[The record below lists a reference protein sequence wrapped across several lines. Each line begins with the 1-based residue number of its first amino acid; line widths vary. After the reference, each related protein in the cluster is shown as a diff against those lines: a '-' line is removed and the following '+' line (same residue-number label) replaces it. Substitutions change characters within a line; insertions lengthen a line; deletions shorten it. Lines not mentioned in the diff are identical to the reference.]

1 MLSGRCM
8 DVPPFCILPFHNLH
22 GPLVR
27 KDARKGEA
35 LLWANWD
42 VRTISKLKWLGW
54 AKILLFCSSVHLSKC
69 LSYSKLSLRLTMSIS
84 QPMEAQQ
91 EAKLN
96 PMNFPI
102 FHPSLANKPTLLWLP
117 TSEDHCGN
125 RVSGLLLREKQMI
138 VFFVDA
144 EPLLCITDFTSCCLD
159 PSYISSSQRDIA
171 DHVWMMT
178 AWMQACTEVFLTL
191 KVSTQSDWSN
201 ICFSSE
207 QITCVNLQTSTM

>member
-1 MLSGRCM
+1 MLGGQCM

-27 KDARKGEA
+27 KDARKDEA

-42 VRTISKLKWLGW
+42 VRTISKLKRLGW
-54 AKILLFCSSVHLSKC
+54 AKIHLFCSCVHLSEY

-84 QPMEAQQ
+84 QPTGAQQ

-102 FHPSLANKPTLLWLP
+102 FHPSPANKPTLLWLP

-125 RVSGLLLREKQMI
+125 RTSGLLLWGKQGI

-144 EPLLCITDFTSCCLD
+144 EPLLCNRDFTSCRLD

-178 AWMQACTEVFLTL
+178 AWIQACTQVPPPSKFPFSLIDQIFAFP
-191 KVSTQSDWSN
+191 QSR
-201 ICFSSE
+201 
-207 QITCVNLQTSTM
+207 

>member
-22 GPLVR
+22 GSLVR
-27 KDARKGEA
+27 KDARKDEA

-42 VRTISKLKWLGW
+42 VRTISKFKWLGW
-54 AKILLFCSSVHLSKC
+54 AKILLFCSSVHLSKH

-96 PMNFPI
+96 PMNFSI

-125 RVSGLLLREKQMI
+125 RVSGLLLWEKQMI

-144 EPLLCITDFTSCCLD
+144 EPLLCITVFTSCCLD

-178 AWMQACTEVFLTL
+178 AWMQACTEVFLPL
-191 KVSTQSDWSN
+191 KVSIQSDWSN